1 VWQIATENKESK
13 MSNKITKH
21 LEENGLDLDLA
32 RREVQEFDNQI
43 AYILDAGKDYADN
56 AIAGALVESIAIFW
70 ADLCLAGL
78 HEVTDPYSL
87 YSLAIEEE
95 EVA

>member
-1 VWQIATENKESK
+1 
-13 MSNKITKH
+13 MSNKITKY

-43 AYILDAGKDYADN
+43 TYILDAGKEYAEN
-56 AIAGALVESIAIFW
+56 ASAGALVEAIAIFW
-70 ADLCLAGL
+70 ADLCLADL
-78 HEVTDPYSL
+78 HEVADPYSL
-87 YSLAIEEE
+87 YSLAIKEE

>member
-1 VWQIATENKESK
+1 MENQ
-13 MSNKITKH
+13 ITKH
-21 LEENGLDLDLA
+21 LELNGLDLDFA
-32 RREVQEFDNQI
+32 RSVVQNFDLQI
-43 AYILDAGKDYADN
+43 EGILEAGAEYRDSAT
-56 AIAGALVESIAIFW
+56 AGALVEAIATFW
-70 ADLCLAGL
+70 ADLCLVGL